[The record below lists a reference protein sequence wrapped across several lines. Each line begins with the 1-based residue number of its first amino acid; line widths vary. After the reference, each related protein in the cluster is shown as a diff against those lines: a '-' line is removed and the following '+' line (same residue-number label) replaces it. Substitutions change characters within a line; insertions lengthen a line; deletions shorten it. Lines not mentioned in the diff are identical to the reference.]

1 MSDIR
6 TDPETLRVYWDMRGM
21 TDDDFMKYPDGQCS
35 CGDCISNARP
45 GDLVCI
51 PDPIT
56 MSIGDLAFWMRDAS
70 DREAWE
76 FYLVEEWYRDKY
88 RSFASNSRHAF
99 QHSTP
104 EQWIDAAVKVWE
116 AKK

>member
-1 MSDIR
+1 MEDKDIR
-6 TDPETLRVYWDMRGM
+6 RDPKVRQTLQDMGLAIDQIWAM
-21 TDDDFMKYPDGQCS
+21 G
-35 CGDCISNARP
+35 N
-45 GDLVCI
+45 
-51 PDPIT
+51 
-56 MSIGDLAFWMRDAS
+56 GDLAFFMRDAS

>member
-56 MSIGDLAFWMRDAS
+56 MSIGDLAFWMRDKCDQFTWRHQLALS
-70 DREAWE
+70 
-76 FYLVEEWYRDKY
+76 LKEEVAM
-88 RSFASNSRHAF
+88 SC
-99 QHSTP
+99 STTT
-104 EQWIDAAVKVWE
+104 QWILAAVKAWDSKAADAAGDE
-116 AKK
+116 